1 MVPNTRGAGSAP
13 GLQGGASPAAA
24 QVGYFLLVLNGP
36 EPAAF
41 AAALHRLSALPL
53 LRLPHALLVRAPVT
67 VREALAALP
76 GVAHA
81 GGVDMPARPPRRIR
95 VPLTPA
101 PSQP

>member
-1 MVPNTRGAGSAP
+1 MVPNMQGPGGAP
-13 GLQGGASPAAA
+13 GPQGGPSPAAA
-24 QVGYFLLVLNGP
+24 QTGCFLLVLNGP

-41 AAALHRLSALPL
+41 ATALHRLAALPL
-53 LRLPHALLVRAPVT
+53 LRLPYALLVRAPVT
-67 VREALAALP
+67 AREALAALP

-95 VPLTPA
+95 VPAAPA